1 MFVKKIKYTDYNGTE
16 REEKFYFHLNK
27 AELMKMQFSVKGG
40 FEAHLKRLL
49 ETQNEP
55 EIMKIFEDFVD
66 KTYGV
71 KSPDGKSFIKDEQI
85 LNEFKQTEAYSEF
98 FMELMSSQKA
108 QLDFIKGIM
117 PDAMLADVKKEL
129 EAHGDELGI
138 DEELAKEL
146 VKD

>member
-1 MFVKKIKYTDYNGTE
+1 MYVKKIKFTDYDGNE

-55 EIMKIFEDFVD
+55 EIVKIFEDFID

-71 KSPDGKSFIKDEQI
+71 KSLDGKNFIKNEQV
-85 LNEFKQTEAYSEF
+85 LNEFKQSEAYSEF
-98 FMELMSSQKA
+98 FMELMGSPKV

-117 PDAMLADVKKEL
+117 PDALLADVKREL
-129 EAHGDELGI
+129 EAHRDELGI
-138 DEELAKEL
+138 DEDLAKEL
-146 VKD
+146 VKE

>member
-1 MFVKKIKYTDYNGTE
+1 MYVKKIKYTDYNGTE

-40 FEAHLKRLL
+40 FEAHLKRLI

-71 KSPDGKSFIKDEQI
+71 KSLDGKSFIKNEQI
-85 LNEFKQTEAYSEF
+85 LNEFKQSEAYSEF

-117 PDAMLADVKKEL
+117 PDAMLADVKREL
-129 EAHGDELGI
+129 EAHRDELGI

>member
-1 MFVKKIKYTDYNGTE
+1 MYINTIQYTDYDGNE
-16 REEKFYFHLNK
+16 RKQKFYFHLNK

-71 KSPDGKSFIKDEQI
+71 KTLDGKGFIKNEQV
-85 LNEFKQTEAYSEF
+85 LNEFKQSEAYSEF

-108 QLDFIKGIM
+108 QLEFIKGIM
-117 PDAMLADVKKEL
+117 PDALIADVKKEL
-129 EAHGDELGI
+129 EAHRDELGI
-138 DEELAKEL
+138 DEELAKEI